1 MINNNKSGLQYIEIP
16 KHLTDWNTIFK
27 DDKVERE
34 TDNSHEKL
42 DQFLLK
48 VLVDI

>member
-16 KHLTDWNTIFK
+16 THSTDWNTIFK

-34 TDNSHEKL
+34 TDNGHEKL
-42 DQFLLK
+42 DQLQFN
-48 VLVDI
+48 V